1 MKAIFNPQ
9 SLLRS
14 SLLVSRR
21 RAQTTLEYF
30 LMIAVFVIP
39 VAIILNSY
47 LKDSGD
53 NKKDNLVRN
62 VVKSAY
68 GDEERMGVIGRP
80 YP

>member
-1 MKAIFNPQ
+1 MKAIFNTQ

-14 SLLVSRR
+14 SSKVSRR

-39 VAIILNSY
+39 VAIVLNSY

-68 GDEERMGVIGRP
+68 GDEEKMGVIGRP